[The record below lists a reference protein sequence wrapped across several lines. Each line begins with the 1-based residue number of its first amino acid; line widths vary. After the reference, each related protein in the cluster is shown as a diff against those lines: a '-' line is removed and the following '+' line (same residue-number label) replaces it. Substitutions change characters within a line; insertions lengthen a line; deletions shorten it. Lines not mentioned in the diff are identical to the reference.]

1 MRLIIPYVVIAHGQ
15 TSLLCSQGSGC
26 ALKFTGP
33 LNEVYSVCSLTSR
46 NSCRVQYPDG
56 KPRTNEDLKE
66 RYYKVARSLQVAW
79 EGSEEGAANLTLVK
93 HPFNAQ
99 HERWAPH
106 PATCSCGSALLHTAH
121 GSFASKLRL
130 REAKAFE

>member
-1 MRLIIPYVVIAHGQ
+1 MRY
-15 TSLLCSQGSGC
+15 SQ
-26 ALKFTGP
+26 
-33 LNEVYSVCSLTSR
+33 SVGVLTSKIF
-46 NSCRVQYPDG
+46 CLKQYPGG
-56 KPRTNEDLKE
+56 KPRTCEDLRE

-106 PATCSCGSALLHTAH
+106 LPHAPAVLPFCTLLTA
-121 GSFASKLRL
+121 ASQ
-130 REAKAFE
+130 AS